1 MTLADGL
8 AGRLTARLARGREAA
23 EARMGWS
30 NGNHASD
37 AVVKRED
44 PDNPQVV
51 DGLEVPSWTIV
62 HQLLVGRLDGSDGT
76 RTITIGQTEV
86 QVAVRVWKC
95 PAGTS
100 DLIEGDV
107 LQITAGENA
116 GIFLRV
122 VEAAWEDQAIQRRV
136 PVVETQ
142 EPEGWSA

>member
-1 MTLADGL
+1 VTFADGL
-8 AGRLTARLARGREAA
+8 GERVAARLARGRAAA
-23 EARMGWS
+23 EARMGWA

-44 PDNPQVV
+44 TDNPQTV
-51 DGLEVPSWTIV
+51 DGLEVPKWAVV
-62 HQLLVGRLDGSDGT
+62 HQLLAGRLDGSDGT
-76 RTITIGQTEV
+76 RTITVGQTEV

-95 PAGTS
+95 PANTS

-107 LQITAGENA
+107 IQITAGENA